1 MLKKLYKC
9 IKSKR
14 MEKFLKKIK
23 KYDVEKRNYIINLKI
38 DELKEE
44 INILENFKQLE
55 E

>member
-9 IKSKR
+9 IKNQR
-14 MEKFLKKIK
+14 MEKFLNKIK
-23 KYDVEKRNYIINLKI
+23 KYDVEKRSYILNLKI
-38 DELKEE
+38 DELKKI